1 MQSRWRIRVDTG
13 GTFTDAWALG
23 PDGIERRAKIL
34 SDGTLR
40 CRLVGEENGWFIT
53 DSEIAAPDGTFA
65 GWSCGSATVAGS
77 REGARRLKL
86 EGDTAN
92 LVVHG
97 ILELS
102 CGDEAPVAAA
112 HILTGTPAGGKLPP
126 MDFRVA
132 TTRGTNALLE
142 RKGAPVLL
150 VVSSG
155 FADLLEIRDQRRELL
170 FSLAQPQRPG
180 LAAMTNL
187 LLKQLPHMHVV
198 ELDRDLV
205 ARLEKAYPRE
215 RLTVHSGDALKFD
228 FGSIPVPEGQRLRV
242 VGNLPYNISSPLLF
256 HLAEFAPLVEDQHFM
271 LQKEVVE
278 RMVAEPGTKAY
289 SRLSV
294 MLQWRYDMELL
305 FIVPPEA
312 FDPPPQVDSAIVRM
326 IPKRERLACDA
337 GKLEQVVAKA
347 FSQRRKVIR
356 NCVAGMFTEAQLV
369 EAGID
374 PGARPEAVGLEQY
387 VALANLL

>member
-1 MQSRWRIRVDTG
+1 MSKHVARKRFGQN
-13 GTFTDAWALG
+13 FLTD
-23 PDGIERRAKIL
+23 K
-34 SDGTLR
+34 
-40 CRLVGEENGWFIT
+40 LVLDNIIDAIG
-53 DSEIAAPDGTFA
+53 
-65 GWSCGSATVAGS
+65 
-77 REGARRLKL
+77 
-86 EGDTAN
+86 
-92 LVVHG
+92 
-97 ILELS
+97 
-102 CGDEAPVAAA
+102 
-112 HILTGTPAGGKLPP
+112 
-126 MDFRVA
+126 
-132 TTRGTNALLE
+132 
-142 RKGAPVLL
+142 
-150 VVSSG
+150 
-155 FADLLEIRDQRRELL
+155 
-170 FSLAQPQRPG
+170 PQRGQAMVEIGPG
-180 LAAMTNL
+180 LAAMTAL
-187 LLKQLPHMHVV
+187 LLKSLDHMHVV

-215 RLTVHSGDALKFD
+215 KLTVHSGDALKFD
-228 FGSIPVPEGQRLRV
+228 FGSIAVPEGQKLRV

-294 MLQWRYDMELL
+294 MLQWRYDMDLM
-305 FIVPPEA
+305 FVVPPTA

-326 IPKRERLACDA
+326 IPKRQ
-337 GKLEQVVAKA
+337 KLEVDGATLEKVVAKA